1 MSRSVII
8 VAGGNGTRMKSS
20 VPKQFLILKK
30 KPLLFYT
37 LKAFYDFDPLINII
51 LVLPEKSIDLWKTLC
66 TKHEINI
73 SHNIV
78 HGGET
83 RFQSVK
89 NGLKSI
95 PEQGIVAIHDGV
107 RPFVSEQTI
116 KNCFDGAKRNGNA
129 IPVIGLID
137 SIRES
142 INEKS
147 ISRNREKFSLVQ
159 TPQTFTASII
169 KKAYQQEYSAA
180 FTDDAS
186 VLETTGSEIFLV
198 EGNRE
203 NIKIT
208 TRFDFLVAKALLQS

>member
-8 VAGGNGTRMKSS
+8 VAGGTGARMQTS

-37 LKAFYDFDPLINII
+37 LKAFFDFDPLIKIT
-51 LVLPEKSIDLWKTLC
+51 LVLPEKNVVLWSKLS
-66 TKHEINI
+66 KKYELNI
-73 SHNIV
+73 SHKVIF
-78 HGGET
+78 GGQT

-89 NGLKSI
+89 NGLDSI
-95 PEQGIVAIHDGV
+95 SDEGIVAIHDGV
-107 RPFVSEQTI
+107 RPFVSAQTI
-116 KNCFDGAKRNGNA
+116 KNCFDGAQRNGNA

-137 SIRES
+137 SIREHEH
-142 INEKS
+142 EKS
-147 ISRNREKFSLVQ
+147 FSRNREKFTLVQ
-159 TPQTFTASII
+159 TPQTFETALI
-169 KKAYQQEYSAA
+169 KNAYKQEFSPL

-186 VLETTGSEIFLV
+186 VLEATGKEIFLV

-208 TRFDFLVAKALLQS
+208 NKFDLLVAKAILQS